1 MKIRFK
7 SEQDMNEYG
16 YGTDVP
22 SNNRQ
27 LVEEYGM
34 GIITINRIYDIWW
47 DVIEPGHELASFTI
61 CIEDESKYFEI
72 VEE

>member
-7 SEQDMNEYG
+7 SEKDMNEYG
-16 YGTDVP
+16 YGAGDL
-22 SNNRQ
+22 SNNQQ

-34 GIITINRIYDIWW
+34 NIITINRIDDIWW
-47 DVIEPGHELASFTI
+47 DVVDPDDGFAIFTI